1 MKSLRAVFLTDDR
14 LRLFTDARFE
24 MPTGEIVEVAGRRTP
39 FYDLAREL
47 DARGYGE
54 CQLQI
59 YTPTGTPSLRGGS
72 RTLPG
77 WLSKKAAETVS
88 DRAPIGLLRA
98 VERPQTGGTA
108 FRVPEFRK
116 GRNRA
121 QRRHSNPAERWRER
135 MSAYHRKAVVTGRW
149 PSLRLVA
156 NSGHFAMAV

>member
-1 MKSLRAVFLTDDR
+1 MKSLRAVFLTDDM
-14 LRLFTDARFE
+14 LRLFTGARCQ
-24 MPTGEIVEVAGRRTP
+24 MPTGEVVEFAGRRTP

-88 DRAPIGLLRA
+88 DYAPIGLLRA
-98 VERPQTGGTA
+98 VERPQTDGTA
-108 FRVPEFRK
+108 FRVPDTGKAEIGLSGAIPIRPGGGVRECRLTTGK
-116 GRNRA
+116 RPSPAGGR
-121 QRRHSNPAERWRER
+121 
-135 MSAYHRKAVVTGRW
+135 
-149 PSLRLVA
+149 
-156 NSGHFAMAV
+156 HFGC